1 MPFAEVNNIKICY
14 EIYGEGYPLLLVHG
28 YDAKKEVWVA
38 QIGALSEKF
47 KVITVDLR
55 SSGKSD
61 RTEEPYTMDKLVED
75 LKGLMDFLK
84 IEKANLMGQSM
95 GGWIIQNFL
104 LKYPE
109 PAGKLILIATNHK
122 GAGIHVLK
130 ESLIKEIE
138 IREKDPVEAFLKHAR
153 LMYHQKFRKE
163 MEENL
168 SKKFHGIWSPEDL
181 IKESTIDPKSTRDLE
196 NLANAGASHNTLE
209 KLDQIKNPTLL
220 ITGSHDRM
228 SPKIVLDQM
237 HEKLPNST
245 LKLFDK
251 TGHKSFL
258 SKAPEVNQVILEFL
272 AD

>member
-14 EIYGEGYPLLLVHG
+14 EIHGEGYPIIVVHG

-38 QIGALSEKF
+38 QIGVLSEKF

-55 SSGKSD
+55 SSGKSE
-61 RTEEPYTMDKLVED
+61 RPEEPYTMDTLVED
-75 LKGLMDFLK
+75 LKGLMDFLE
-84 IEKANLMGQSM
+84 IDKAHLMGQSM
-95 GGWIIQNFL
+95 GGWVIQNFV

-109 PAGKLILIATNHK
+109 RANKLILIATNHK

-138 IREKDPVEAFLKHAR
+138 TREKDPTEAFLGHAR
-153 LMYHQKFRKE
+153 LMYHLKFRKE
-163 MEENL
+163 MEHNL
-168 SKKFHGIWSPEDL
+168 SKKFYGIWSPEDL
-181 IKESTIDPKSTRDLE
+181 IKESTIDPKSPHDLE
-196 NLANAGASHNTLE
+196 NLANASASHNTLD

-220 ITGSHDRM
+220 ISGSHDRM
-228 SPKIVLDQM
+228 SPKMVLDQM

-245 LKLFDK
+245 LKFFDK
-251 TGHKSFL
+251 SGHKLFL
-258 SKAPEVNQVILEFL
+258 SKAPEVNQAILEFL